1 MTLFPVPVQQ
11 VVMSY
16 FLFCIAHGA
25 EKLMKFWKL
34 FSVQRRWV
42 NKWILNCLITVS
54 SKKKKKDSRMTSASK
69 NFNYE
74 EIILLL
80 EERTAPGWWDK
91 SRFIKNW
98 KLKNTENCFKRAFL
112 GLDDNTVLKEEN
124 KIVKTK
130 KCWTVT

>member
-34 FSVQRRWV
+34 FLVQPYV
-42 NKWILNCLITVS
+42 DEQMNTKLSYYCFIKK
-54 SKKKKKDSRMTSASK
+54 KKKKKDLRMTSASK
-69 NFNYE
+69 NFSYE

-80 EERTAPGWWDK
+80 EERTAPGWWDI
-91 SRFIKNW
+91 SRFIKN
-98 KLKNTENCFKRAFL
+98 EN
-112 GLDDNTVLKEEN
+112 
-124 KIVKTK
+124 
-130 KCWTVT
+130 

>member
-25 EKLMKFWKL
+25 EKLITFWKL
-34 FSVQRRWV
+34 FLVQPHV
-42 NKWILNCLITVS
+42 DEQMNTKLSYYCFI
-54 SKKKKKDSRMTSASK
+54 KKKKKDSRMTSASK

-91 SRFIKNW
+91 SRCIKN
-98 KLKNTENCFKRAFL
+98 
-112 GLDDNTVLKEEN
+112 
-124 KIVKTK
+124 
-130 KCWTVT
+130 